1 MLGRI
6 QYKTSLGYDKKWY
19 VNVVNNYAELSQKV
33 YLHR

>member
-19 VNVVNNYAELSQKV
+19 FNVVDNYAELSQKV